1 MELRA
6 AIQERH
12 SIRGFTMKQVE
23 RRTVEDVLTLATRAI
38 SAVNAQPWHVTVVS
52 GEPLEIIRAENV
64 WHWEHGN
71 LPQMSYENIRGV
83 YHERRVAIAK
93 QLLQSMQISRDDR
106 ERRNWWLERGYR
118 FFDAPVALILHM
130 DDSLDETTYRF
141 DMGCLA
147 QNICLAA
154 MEFGLGTCVEY
165 QGISYPDVIREK
177 LHIPENHKIVCGI
190 ALGYPDQDFPANNV
204 ISERADLKNITTW
217 LGFPSG
223 QER

>member
-1 MELRA
+1 
-6 AIQERH
+6 
-12 SIRGFTMKQVE
+12 
-23 RRTVEDVLTLATRAI
+23 
-38 SAVNAQPWHVTVVS
+38 
-52 GEPLEIIRAENV
+52 
-64 WHWEHGN
+64 
-71 LPQMSYENIRGV
+71 
-83 YHERRVAIAK
+83 
-93 QLLQSMQISRDDR
+93 
-106 ERRNWWLERGYR
+106 
-118 FFDAPVALILHM
+118 
-130 DDSLDETTYRF
+130 
-141 DMGCLA
+141 MGCLA